1 MVPVSTLDRQAL
13 RDTLLANWM
22 THDALWYEEVA
33 AQFGMSVAS
42 PMNLRVCRKLGR
54 IEFQRAMK
62 RVGACRPKGREE
74 YLKLFQLAWDLFVP
88 RFMAV
93 RVSYPSHNLQQ
104 FHVLDCFAHRGMTRQ
119 GRIEEYQCGIFER
132 IEGWLDA
139 MGVRYVRR
147 PDLNQCQKFMGKEC
161 KVTLEMQFE

>member
-1 MVPVSTLDRQAL
+1 MTLRSLNRQTL
-13 RDTLLANWM
+13 RDTLIANWM

-33 AQFGMSVAS
+33 AQFGMAVAS

-62 RVGACRPKGREE
+62 MTGASTPRNRDE
-74 YLKLFQLAWDLFVP
+74 YLELFQLAWDLFVP
-88 RFMAV
+88 RFMKV
-93 RVSYPSHNLQQ
+93 RVSYPSKALQE

-119 GRIEEYQCGIFER
+119 GRIGEYQCGIFER

-139 MGVRYVRR
+139 MGIQYVRR
-147 PDLNQCQKFMGKEC
+147 PELNRCLKWTGEEC
-161 KVTLEMQFE
+161 KVTLEVPFE